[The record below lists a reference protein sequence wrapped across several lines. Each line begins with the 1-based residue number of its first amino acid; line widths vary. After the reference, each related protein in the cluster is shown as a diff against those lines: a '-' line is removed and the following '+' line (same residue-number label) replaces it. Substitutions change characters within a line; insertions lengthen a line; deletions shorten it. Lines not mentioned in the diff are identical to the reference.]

1 MKDKIDVIYSVFDN
15 ENVLKAL
22 EQASKD
28 LVSNNDENFFD
39 NLFEVP
45 NVKEAITEAMQNNQ
59 K

>member
-1 MKDKIDVIYSVFDN
+1 MEDKINAIKIIFDN
-15 ENVLKAL
+15 DKVNQAL
-22 EQASKD
+22 DQASRN
-28 LVSNNDENFFD
+28 LVINNDENFFA